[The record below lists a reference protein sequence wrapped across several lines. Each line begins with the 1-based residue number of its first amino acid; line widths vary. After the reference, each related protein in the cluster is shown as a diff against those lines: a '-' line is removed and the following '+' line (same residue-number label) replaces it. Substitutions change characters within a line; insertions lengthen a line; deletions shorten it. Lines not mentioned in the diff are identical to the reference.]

1 LILSL
6 FLLTTTIFWEFK
18 ITEKFIYDYLIILGI
33 VVGIILAR
41 LISLYITGLLFGT
54 MQAITE
60 HIHISFL
67 VNKNLGLIMFPI
79 VFVIL
84 YTSEEISEIAI
95 YLCLGMLV
103 IATFYKIFRGFQ
115 IIIRNGVLIFYAFL
129 YLCTLELLPLVL
141 GSKLIISL
149 R

>member
-1 LILSL
+1 
-6 FLLTTTIFWEFK
+6 LLTLTIYWEFR
-18 ITEKFIYDYLIILGI
+18 ITEKYIYDYLIILGV
-33 VVGIILAR
+33 VVGIIIAR
-41 LISLYITGLLFGT
+41 LISLYITGFLFGT
-54 MQAITE
+54 VQAINE

-67 VNKNLGLIMFPI
+67 VNKNLGLIMLPV
-79 VFVIL
+79 VFIIL
-84 YTSEEISEIAI
+84 YSSTKISEIAI

-103 IATFYKIFRGFQ
+103 IATIYKIFRGFQ

-129 YLCTLELLPLVL
+129 YLCTLELLPLVI